1 MAVDFVAIDFET
13 ANGFRGSACAVGL
26 VRVRDGAVVD
36 THASLLQPPAGFD
49 HFDPRNV
56 SIHGIH
62 PEQVETAPR
71 FADAY
76 PEIAEFIGG
85 DLVLAHNAAFD
96 IGVIR
101 AGLQA
106 CGVGAQKL
114 VYACTVQLAR
124 KVYDLMSY
132 SLPFAAHAA
141 GFDLTSHHDAL
152 ADARACAAI
161 GVDAA
166 RRLGASTMT
175 EAVEQAGLQVSTM
188 ASFKPGDPE
197 CKALRDARGWR
208 VAGHAVPQQLDAP
221 WPVEGPNPEPNHDAD
236 PANPL
241 FGQRVVFTGELGIP
255 RIEAKERAA
264 AVGAQTADRV
274 STTTSVL
281 VVGDGFVAEDLTS
294 GRMTRKARH
303 ALARRDM
310 GQDISVMS
318 EAEFLQAVGGKW
330 PLGV

>member
-26 VRVRDGAVVD
+26 VKVRDGAVVD
-36 THASLLQPPAGFD
+36 TYSSLLQPPQGFD

-56 SIHGIH
+56 SIHGIR
-62 PEQVETAPR
+62 PDDVAAAPR
-71 FADAY
+71 FAAAY
-76 PEIAEFIGG
+76 PDIAEFIGS
-85 DLVLAHNAAFD
+85 DVVLAHNAAFD

-106 CGVGAQKL
+106 SEVGASKL
-114 VYACTVQLAR
+114 AYACTVQLAR

-141 GFDLTSHHDAL
+141 GFDLTEHHDAL

-166 RRLGASTMT
+166 HRLGAQSIQ
-175 EAVEQAGLQVSTM
+175 EAVARAGLQVSTM

-208 VAGHAVPQQLDAP
+208 AAGHTVPQQFSEP
-221 WPVEGPNPEPNHDAD
+221 WPLEGPNPEPNMDAD

-241 FGQRVVFTGELGIP
+241 YGQRVVFTGELGIP
-255 RIEAKERAA
+255 RSEAKERAA
-264 AVGAQTADRV
+264 AVGAHTADRV
-274 STTTSVL
+274 TTQTSVL

-310 GQDISVMS
+310 GQEISVMS
-318 EAEFLQAVGGKW
+318 EAEFLQAVGGHW
-330 PLGV
+330 PHGV

>member
-36 THASLLQPPAGFD
+36 TYASLLQPPAGFD

-188 ASFKPGDPE
+188 ASFKPGTLSAKRCVTRADGGLPGTLFRNSWMLRGRL
-197 CKALRDARGWR
+197 KALTLNRITTQTLRIRSSVNAWCLLASSVFPGTRRKSAPPRWALKQLTGCLPPR
-208 VAGHAVPQQLDAP
+208 VFWLLATVSLPKTSHQ
-221 WPVEGPNPEPNHDAD
+221 
-236 PANPL
+236 
-241 FGQRVVFTGELGIP
+241 
-255 RIEAKERAA
+255 AA
-264 AVGAQTADRV
+264 
-274 STTTSVL
+274 
-281 VVGDGFVAEDLTS
+281 
-294 GRMTRKARH
+294 
-303 ALARRDM
+303 
-310 GQDISVMS
+310 
-318 EAEFLQAVGGKW
+318 
-330 PLGV
+330 